1 MKLERI
7 SLENFRQYY
16 GQQHL
21 TFAKDKTRNVTVI
34 HGINGA
40 GKTSLF
46 LAFNWC
52 LYGRNVENIKVVDNV
67 GELVSKE
74 AIKQAKPGDVVQ
86 ASVTIA
92 FLHNGHRYMVKRIL
106 TGEKLL
112 TGKLALREMD
122 QFTMM
127 RQGTDGR
134 AESIMNPLGTMN
146 AILPVNAREYFFFD
160 GEKIDNFAKPEAASQ
175 VKDAIYLVLKLEML
189 ERSQRHLEN
198 TAANYRRELKQA
210 SGGELRELLEQ
221 DETLRQEREKA
232 AKRKAELEKEKESA
246 QRKVGEIDQKLRD
259 SQNAKSLQQQRDR
272 LEKDLKQRRDELTD
286 EVEQI
291 RERATAGYPLLAQ
304 TAVQTA
310 LTILNEKRERGEIPS
325 NIRQQFIQDLLDEM
339 KCICGRPLAEHG
351 PEHQRLL
358 SLMERSVSSSLEDDV
373 LKTSAALTAF
383 ADKNSQQQTLLA
395 ANMRKRTELI
405 DIIQDL
411 DAELDDVSRQ
421 LKGSPLEE
429 ISRLEDQRR
438 QFMMDIDGYNL
449 EMGALAQKIEQAGK
463 EINALEKRI
472 ASARKEEQRGQE
484 LSMKYDLAQRAADAI
499 TEMYQI
505 HADNMRQQIEART
518 KEIFRSLVWK
528 ESHFQDIQL
537 GPDFNLEVIDR
548 YGQSAR
554 PELSAGERQVLSLSF
569 ITAMAQV
576 SEEEAPLV
584 MDTPFGRLSSHHRNS
599 ITERLP
605 KLADQLILFVTDEE
619 LRDEARQNLEKHIGA
634 EYRLEFERKTSCTT
648 IEEVTV

>member
-7 SLENFRQYY
+7 VLENFRQYY
-16 GQQHL
+16 GQQKL
-21 TFAKDKTRNVTVI
+21 NFARDRERNVTVI

-46 LAFNWC
+46 LALNWC

-74 AIKQAKPGDVVQ
+74 AINQAKPGEQVQ
-86 ASVTIA
+86 ASVMIA
-92 FLHNGHRYMVKRIL
+92 FLHNGHRYTVKRTL
-106 TGEKLL
+106 TGSKLL
-112 TGKLALREMD
+112 TGKLALNELD

-127 RQGTDGR
+127 RQGTSGR
-134 AESIMNPLGTMN
+134 TEPVMNPLGTMN

-160 GEKIDNFAKPEAASQ
+160 GEKIDNFSKPEASAQ

-189 ERSQRHLEN
+189 ERSRRHLEN
-198 TAANYRRELKQA
+198 TATNYRKELKQA

-232 AKRKAELEKEKESA
+232 IKRKDELEKEKESA
-246 QRKVGEIDQKLRD
+246 QRKVSEIDQKLRD
-259 SQNAKSLQQQRDR
+259 SQNAKALQQQRDR
-272 LEKDLKQRRDELTD
+272 LEKDLKQRRIELMD
-286 EVEQI
+286 VVEQI
-291 RERATAGYPLLAQ
+291 RDRATSSYPVLAQ

-339 KCICGRPLAEHG
+339 KCICGRPFAEHG
-351 PEHQRLL
+351 PEHQQLL
-358 SLMERSVSSSLEDDV
+358 SLMQRSVPSSLEDDV
-373 LKTSAALTAF
+373 LNTTAILTSF
-383 ADKNSQQQTLLA
+383 ADKNSQQQALLSA
-395 ANMRKRTELI
+395 HMRKRTELI
-405 DIIQDL
+405 DIIRDL

-438 QFMMDIDGYNL
+438 DFMSDIDGYNL
-449 EMGALAQKIEQAGK
+449 EIGARLQKIEQAGK
-463 EINALEKRI
+463 DISNLEKKI
-472 ASARKEEQRGQE
+472 AAARKEEQRSQE
-484 LSMKYDLAQRAADAI
+484 LSLKYDLAQKASDAI
-499 TEMYQI
+499 TEMYQV
-505 HADNMRQQIEART
+505 HADNMREQIEART

-528 ESHFQDIQL
+528 ESHFQDVQL

-599 ITERLP
+599 ITEKLP
-605 KLADQLILFVTDEE
+605 LLADQLILFVTDEE
-619 LRDEARQNLEKHIGA
+619 LRDQARINLEKHIGA
-634 EYRLEFERKTSCTT
+634 EYRLEFERTTSCTT
-648 IEEVTV
+648 IEEA